1 MSPIDQIIEQ
11 VSAIQAGSGFH
22 LTDADASAIGRVL
35 RGETIVEQEKA
46 TVLAELDSARGGP
59 VQPGKVVNDNLL
71 GLTDAAELHIA
82 ERRLTSL
89 RMAEMLADPSI
100 VYRSTPREEP

>member
-1 MSPIDQIIEQ
+1 MSPIDEIIAQ

-22 LTDADASAIGRVL
+22 LTDADAAAIGRVL

-46 TVLAELDSARGGP
+46 TILAELESARGGP
-59 VQPGKVVNDNLL
+59 VQPGEVINGNLL
-71 GLTDAAELHIA
+71 GLTDAAELHVA
-82 ERRLTSL
+82 ERRIVSC
-89 RMAEMLADPSI
+89 RMAEMLADPSV

>member
-1 MSPIDQIIEQ
+1 MTPIDEIIEQ
-11 VSAIQAGSGFH
+11 VAAIQSGSGFH
-22 LTDADASAIGRVL
+22 LTDADAAAIVRVL

-59 VQPGKVVNDNLL
+59 IQPGEVLNGNLL
-71 GLTDAAELHIA
+71 GLTDAAELHVA

-89 RMAEMLADPSI
+89 RMAEMFADPSI